1 MEVPFYMNLKINYKK
16 EWVKFQYV
24 NILIEGTPMLT
35 GFFVRHYHKYFILL
49 RKFLF
54 SPRFRRHTP
63 QIARN
68 L

>member
-35 GFFVRHYHKYFILL
+35 GFFVRHYH
-49 RKFLF
+49 
-54 SPRFRRHTP
+54 T
-63 QIARN
+63 
-68 L
+68 